1 MEYALKLEHVSK
13 HYPAFSLE
21 DIDLALPQGSIL
33 GLVGVNGAGK
43 STTMRCARGLSRPDS
58 GTVTVL
64 GRPLAQAD
72 FSLVGTVFDECSFP
86 LTLTA
91 AQVERVLS
99 GIYKSWDRPLFFQ
112 LLDRFSVASR
122 QPIKELSRGTKMKL
136 SLAAALAHHPKLLIL
151 DEPTSGLDPVVRGEL
166 MDLFLELIADEET
179 SILLSSHITSDL
191 ERVAD
196 SIIFLHQGRVRLSAP
211 KDDLLYDYAIA
222 KGSAQQ
228 LSLLPPELVVSRLD
242 NAYSSQALVRQP
254 QALSARFPDLV
265 LDRPSLD
272 DYLTFFSASRR

>member
-1 MEYALKLEHVSK
+1 MEYALTLEHVSK
-13 HYPAFSLE
+13 HYPSFSLH
-21 DIDLALPQGSIL
+21 DINLSLPQGSIL

-43 STTMRCARGLSRPDS
+43 STTMRCALGLCRPDA

-64 GRPLAQAD
+64 GKPLAQAD

-91 AQVERVLS
+91 SQVEQVLS
-99 GIYKSWDRPLFFQ
+99 GIYRNWDRPLFFQ

-122 QPIKELSRGTKMKL
+122 QPVKELSRGTKMKL

-196 SIIFLHQGRVRLSAP
+196 AIVFLHQGQVRLSAP

-222 KGSAQQ
+222 KGSAGQISQ
-228 LSLLPPELVVSRLD
+228 LPPEWVVSRMDAAL
-242 NAYSSQALVRQP
+242 SSQALVRQP
-254 QALSARFPDLV
+254 HQVAARFPALV
-265 LDRPSLD
+265 LDRPTLD
-272 DYLTFFSASRR
+272 DYLTFFSASQR